1 MTTPEEGMA
10 AIESRFGSHPRHRAL
25 HAKGVICRASF
36 TATPEARELSRAG
49 HMTGETVEVTAR
61 LSNGGGDPTVP
72 DYEPDVRGLATAF
85 HLPDDSRT
93 DLLSQTLPRFPFSD
107 ERGFFAAMELSKQ
120 NLGSLLRLPGF
131 IARYPKAFAAL
142 PEANKVLNRCASFA
156 ARRYYPFHAYK
167 WLDANGGHRYVRY
180 AWLQTIDE
188 PDIGKK
194 EARRRGEDYLFEE
207 LASRLERAPVR
218 FDLSVQIAEESDDVD
233 DPSAVWPHDERR
245 RLIVGTLEITAI
257 DDNADDSI
265 IFDPMRLV
273 DGIEASG
280 DPVLAYRPG
289 VYDLSY
295 ARRTEQ

>member
-10 AIESRFGSHPRHRAL
+10 AIESRFGPQGRHRAL
-25 HAKGVICRASF
+25 HAKGVICRATF
-36 TATPEARELSRAG
+36 TATAEAGELTRAG
-49 HMTGETVEVTAR
+49 HMSGAPIDTTVR
-61 LSNGGGDPTVP
+61 LSNGAGDPKIP

-85 HLPDDSRT
+85 HLPDGTRT
-93 DLLSQTLPRFPFSD
+93 DLLAQTLPKFPFAD

-131 IARYPKAFAAL
+131 IVRYPRGFAAL
-142 PEANKVLNRCASFA
+142 PEANKVLNRRASFA
-156 ARRYYPFHAYK
+156 ARSFFPFHAFK
-167 WLDANGGHRYVRY
+167 WIDADGGERYVRY
-180 AWLQTIDE
+180 AWLPTVEE
-188 PDIGKK
+188 PDISKA

-207 LASRLERAPVR
+207 LAARLDRAPVR
-218 FDLSVQIAEESDDVD
+218 FDLEIQIAEDGDDVD
-233 DPSAVWPHDERR
+233 DPSSVWPDQRR
-245 RLIVGTLEITAI
+245 RLVVGTLEVTAI
-257 DDNADDSI
+257 DDGADDAI

-295 ARRTEQ
+295 ARRTAQ